1 MSRTQELSVV
11 IWYENVPR
19 YNLSAKY
26 EIFISS
32 ILVTRRRAEVD
43 VP

>member
-11 IWYENVPR
+11 ICYKNVPR
-19 YNLSAKY
+19 FILSAKY

-32 ILVTRRRAEVD
+32 ILVTGRRVGVD